1 MGKGNT
7 QLHLSTTLLC
17 TFFLLQFLLP
27 STLSIIQQRYKA
39 HQRQKKKKTTHFKET
54 EQASEPESEMTRV
67 LELLDQK
74 WKT

>member
-1 MGKGNT
+1 MHLFFTAVSFT
-7 QLHLSTTLLC
+7 QHIVYHSTE
-17 TFFLLQFLLP
+17 
-27 STLSIIQQRYKA
+27 IQGTPKT
-39 HQRQKKKKTTHFKET
+39 KKKKTHFKET